1 MGKGELTSGV
11 FLINISLM
19 KKVRDFYN
27 VYKKNCYLAAGL
39 LLSCLFMVPFLLL
52 GTGSIVTYH
61 DQLDGELFSYLLT
74 AKYLF
79 TDIRVY
85 PEIMN
90 GLPAAGAVPPAPLFV
105 LLYVFFEPFTALMLS
120 QWIICIVGFCGMYF
134 LLLKLTKQEFISFSV
149 AVIFMLLPF
158 YPVYGL
164 CIPGQPM
171 LLFSVLS
178 LLEEERRFAMLPFLA
193 GKHRSAVFPLPDQ
206 KYRSADSSAHAQE
219 IPRKRRLSG
228 YTVLYSM
235 LILFYGAASSPVL
248 VGFACLLFLGSFA
261 LYETVTALRK
271 KNRIPLSPWFSLGL
285 LLITYIVTNL
295 GLIRQV
301 LFPESTYI
309 SHKTEMVLS
318 AQNFT
323 DYFKEAFTTGISY
336 AQSYHI
342 VLFLLILLCIVLFFL
357 PFNKNRISRIHPSS
371 SADSI
376 SADDLPQSAVRSGK
390 NSPFSPEHSGLLAKS
405 LGILAFI
412 LVVCLFYAFYH
423 GSFITGIRNA
433 STGILK
439 TFNLDRVCWL
449 LPTAWCI
456 LAGYLLCFIERS
468 WEHSS
473 PGSPRIRDIF
483 IKYGIICIFLGI
495 WSLTVLLRSSL
506 RPNLS
511 KLLKGGNYYAL
522 DWNNFFAKDI
532 FSQIDAA
539 IGKPQDSYH
548 VVSVGIYPAAAAY
561 NGFYC
566 LDGYSNNYPLE
577 YKHTFRR
584 IMEGELNKSDYVRD
598 FFDNWGNRCYI
609 TTAEQ
614 ANYYTF
620 EKKWNSV
627 IYDLDLN
634 IDQLKDMDCKYIFS
648 AAYLMNAE
656 EKGLSL
662 LQEAPFE
669 TENSWYHIYVYAVN

>member
-1 MGKGELTSGV
+1 MWLTSSD
-11 FLINISLM
+11 FLIKIFLM
-19 KKVRDFYN
+19 KKILYFYSTH
-27 VYKKNCYLAAGL
+27 KKNCYLAAGL
-39 LLSCLFMVPFLLL
+39 VLSCLFMIPYFLL
-52 GTGSIVTYH
+52 GGGSIVTYH

-105 LLYVFFEPFTALMLS
+105 LLYAAFKPFTAFMIS
-120 QWIICIVGFCGMYF
+120 QWIIYLTAFLGMY
-134 LLLKLTKQEFISFSV
+134 LLLMRLTGREFISFSI
-149 AVIFMLLPF
+149 AVIFMLMPF

-164 CIPGQPM
+164 CIPGQP
-171 LLFSVLS
+171 LLFFAVLA
-178 LLEEERRFAMLPFLA
+178 LFDKER
-193 GKHRSAVFPLPDQ
+193 RSAVSSSFPR
-206 KYRSADSSAHAQE
+206 KAGYYFSADS
-219 IPRKRRLSG
+219 IF
-228 YTVLYSM
+228 YY
-235 LILFYGAASSPVL
+235 LIIFFYGISSSLVL
-248 VGFACLLFLGSFA
+248 AGFACLLLLGGSA
-261 LYETVTALRK
+261 LIHTITALRQK
-271 KNRIPLSPWFSLGL
+271 KRGL
-285 LLITYIVTNL
+285 LSLWLSLIVLLASYISVNS

-301 LFPESTYI
+301 LFPGNTYI

-318 AQNFT
+318 PQNFS

-336 AQSYHI
+336 AQSFHL
-342 VLFLLILLCIVLFFL
+342 VLFILMFFCLLLFFMNAVVKKESLFSGSDKL
-357 PFNKNRISRIHPSS
+357 P
-371 SADSI
+371 
-376 SADDLPQSAVRSGK
+376 
-390 NSPFSPEHSGLLAKS
+390 LLKA
-405 LGILAFI
+405 LRVLLFI
-412 LVVCLFYAFYH
+412 FLTCLFYAFYH
-423 GSFITGIRNA
+423 GHFITEIRNI
-433 STGILK
+433 SGGILK

-456 LAGYLLCFIERS
+456 LAGYLLSFIAGLREHKTAARS
-468 WEHSS
+468 CSLCL
-473 PGSPRIRDIF
+473 
-483 IKYGIICIFLGI
+483 KYGIISATLGI
-495 WSLTVLLRSSL
+495 WGITVLLHSPL

-511 KLLKGGNYYAL
+511 KLLKGEDYYAL
-522 DWNNFFAKDI
+522 DWDRFFAEDI
-532 FSQIDAA
+532 FSQIDSA
-539 IGKPQDSYH
+539 IGKPKDSYH
-548 VVSVGIYPAAAAY
+548 VISVGIYPAAAAY

-584 IMEGELNKSDYVRD
+584 IMEGELEKSDYIRD

-634 IDQLKDMDCKYIFS
+634 TDVLKELDCRYVFS

-656 EKGLSL
+656 EKGLTL
-662 LQEAPFE
+662 LREAPFE
-669 TENSWYHIYVYAVN
+669 TEGSWYHIYVYAVD

>member
-1 MGKGELTSGV
+1 MWLTSSD
-11 FLINISLM
+11 FLIKIFLM
-19 KKVRDFYN
+19 KKILYFYSTR
-27 VYKKNCYLAAGL
+27 KKNCYLAAGL
-39 LLSCLFMVPFLLL
+39 VLSCLFMIPYFLL
-52 GTGSIVTYH
+52 GGGSIVTYH

-105 LLYVFFEPFTALMLS
+105 LLYAAFKPFTAFMIS
-120 QWIICIVGFCGMYF
+120 QWIIYLTAFLGMY
-134 LLLKLTKQEFISFSV
+134 LLLMRLTGREFISFSI
-149 AVIFMLLPF
+149 AVIFMLMPF

-164 CIPGQPM
+164 CIPGQP
-171 LLFSVLS
+171 LLFFAVLA
-178 LLEEERRFAMLPFLA
+178 LFDKER
-193 GKHRSAVFPLPDQ
+193 RSAVSSSFPR
-206 KYRSADSSAHAQE
+206 KAGYYFSADS
-219 IPRKRRLSG
+219 IF
-228 YTVLYSM
+228 YY
-235 LILFYGAASSPVL
+235 LIIFFYGISSSLVL
-248 VGFACLLFLGSFA
+248 AGFACLLLLGGSA
-261 LYETVTALRK
+261 LIHTITALLLK
-271 KNRIPLSPWFSLGL
+271 KRGSLSLWFSLIVL
-285 LLITYIVTNL
+285 LASYISVNS

-301 LFPESTYI
+301 LFPGNTYI

-318 AQNFT
+318 PQNFS

-336 AQSYHI
+336 AQSFHL
-342 VLFLLILLCIVLFFL
+342 VLFILMLFCLLLFFMNAVVKKESLFSGSDKL
-357 PFNKNRISRIHPSS
+357 P
-371 SADSI
+371 
-376 SADDLPQSAVRSGK
+376 
-390 NSPFSPEHSGLLAKS
+390 LLKA
-405 LGILAFI
+405 LRVLLFI
-412 LVVCLFYAFYH
+412 FLTCLFYAFYH
-423 GSFITGIRNA
+423 GHFITEIRNI
-433 STGILK
+433 SGGILK

-456 LAGYLLCFIERS
+456 LAGYLLSFIAGLREHKTAARS
-468 WEHSS
+468 CSLCL
-473 PGSPRIRDIF
+473 
-483 IKYGIICIFLGI
+483 KYGIISATLGI
-495 WSLTVLLRSSL
+495 WGITVLLHSPL

-511 KLLKGGNYYAL
+511 KLLKGGDYYAL
-522 DWNNFFAKDI
+522 DWDRFFAEDI
-532 FSQIDAA
+532 FSQIDSA
-539 IGKPQDSYH
+539 IGKPKDSYH
-548 VVSVGIYPAAAAY
+548 VISIGIYPAAAAY

-584 IMEGELNKSDYVRD
+584 IMEDELEKSDYIRD

-634 IDQLKDMDCKYIFS
+634 TDVLKELDCRYVFS

-656 EKGLSL
+656 EKGLTL
-662 LQEAPFE
+662 LREAPFE
-669 TENSWYHIYVYAVN
+669 TEGSWYHIYVYAVD

>member
-1 MGKGELTSGV
+1 
-11 FLINISLM
+11 M
-19 KKVRDFYN
+19 KKILYFYSTQ
-27 VYKKNCYLAAGL
+27 KKNCYLAAGL
-39 LLSCLFMVPFLLL
+39 VLSCLFMIPYFLL
-52 GTGSIVTYH
+52 GGGSIVTYH

-105 LLYVFFEPFTALMLS
+105 LLYAAFKPFTAFMIS
-120 QWIICIVGFCGMYF
+120 QWIIYLTAFLGMY
-134 LLLKLTKQEFISFSV
+134 LLLMRLTGREFISFSI
-149 AVIFMLLPF
+149 AVIFMLMPF

-164 CIPGQPM
+164 CIPGQP
-171 LLFSVLS
+171 LLFFAVLA
-178 LLEEERRFAMLPFLA
+178 LFDKER
-193 GKHRSAVFPLPDQ
+193 RSAV
-206 KYRSADSSAHAQE
+206 SSSF
-219 IPRKRRLSG
+219 PRKAG
-228 YTVLYSM
+228 YYFSTDSIFYY
-235 LILFYGAASSPVL
+235 LIIFFYGISSSLVL
-248 VGFACLLFLGSFA
+248 AGFACLLLLGGSA
-261 LYETVTALRK
+261 LIHTITALRLK
-271 KNRIPLSPWFSLGL
+271 KRGSLSLWFSLIVL
-285 LLITYIVTNL
+285 LASYISVNS

-301 LFPESTYI
+301 LFPGNTYI

-318 AQNFT
+318 PQNFS

-336 AQSYHI
+336 AQSFHL
-342 VLFLLILLCIVLFFL
+342 VLFILMLFCLLLFFMNAVVKKESLFSGSDKL
-357 PFNKNRISRIHPSS
+357 P
-371 SADSI
+371 
-376 SADDLPQSAVRSGK
+376 
-390 NSPFSPEHSGLLAKS
+390 LLKA
-405 LGILAFI
+405 LRVLLFI
-412 LVVCLFYAFYH
+412 FLICLFYAFYH
-423 GSFITGIRNA
+423 GHFITEIRNI
-433 STGILK
+433 SGGILK

-456 LAGYLLCFIERS
+456 LAGYLLSFIAGLREHKTAARS
-468 WEHSS
+468 CSLCL
-473 PGSPRIRDIF
+473 
-483 IKYGIICIFLGI
+483 KYGIISATLGI
-495 WSLTVLLRSSL
+495 WGITVLLHSPL

-511 KLLKGGNYYAL
+511 KLLKGGDYYAL
-522 DWNNFFAKDI
+522 DWDRFFAEDI
-532 FSQIDAA
+532 FSQIDSA
-539 IGKPQDSYH
+539 IGKPKDSYH
-548 VVSVGIYPAAAAY
+548 VISIGIYPAAAAY

-584 IMEGELNKSDYVRD
+584 IMEDELEKSDYIRD

-634 IDQLKDMDCKYIFS
+634 TDVLKELDCRYVFS

-656 EKGLSL
+656 EKGLTL
-662 LQEAPFE
+662 LREAPFE
-669 TENSWYHIYVYAVN
+669 TEGSWYHIYVYVVD

>member
-1 MGKGELTSGV
+1 MGKGELTSGA
-11 FLINISLM
+11 FLINIILM
-19 KKVRDFYN
+19 KKVRNFYN
-27 VYKKNCYLAAGL
+27 TYKKSCYLAAGL
-39 LLSCLFMVPFLLL
+39 FLSCLFMIPFLLL

-79 TDIRVY
+79 TDIRIY

-105 LLYVFFEPFTALMLS
+105 LLYVFFKPFTAFMLS
-120 QWIICIVGFCGMYF
+120 QWIIYIVGFCGMYF
-134 LLLKLTKQEFISFSV
+134 LLLKLTKQEFISFSI

-171 LLFSVLS
+171 LLFAVLS
-178 LLEEERRFAMLPFLA
+178 LLDRERCFTMFPFI
-193 GKHRSAVFPLPDQ
+193 GGEHHSGNCN
-206 KYRSADSSAHAQE
+206 AHAPG
-219 IPRKRRLSG
+219 IPRKRCLSG
-228 YTVLYSM
+228 YTILYSVM
-235 LILFYGAASSPVL
+235 ILFYGAASSLVL
-248 VGFACLLFLGSFA
+248 VGFACLLFLGVLA
-261 LYETVTALRK
+261 LYETVSALRG
-271 KNRIPLSPWFSLGL
+271 KNKIPLSPWFSLGL
-285 LLITYIVTNL
+285 LLLTYIFTNL

-301 LFPESTYI
+301 LFPEATYI

-318 AQNFT
+318 AQNFS

-336 AQSYHI
+336 AQSYHA
-342 VLFLLILLCIVLFFL
+342 VLFLLILLCFILFLLQFI
-357 PFNKNRISRIHPSS
+357 KDRSKRIPLAGSTSGS
-371 SADSI
+371 GALQNTI
-376 SADDLPQSAVRSGK
+376 SADKDSLYFR
-390 NSPFSPEHSGLLAKS
+390 NHRCLFSKP
-405 LGILAFI
+405 LGILIFI
-412 LVVCLFYAFYH
+412 IVICLFYAFYH

-433 STGILK
+433 SDGILK

-456 LAGYLLCFIERS
+456 LAGYLLCFIAGSRDMRHDTEPS
-468 WEHSS
+468 VSGSS
-473 PGSPRIRDIF
+473 RIRGICAR
-483 IKYGIICIFLGI
+483 YGIIWAVLGV
-495 WSLTVLLRSSL
+495 WGLTVLLHCPL

-511 KLLKGGNYYAL
+511 KLLKGDTYYAL
-522 DWNNFFAKDI
+522 DWNNFFAEDI
-532 FSQIDAA
+532 FSQINAA

-584 IMEGELNKSDYVRD
+584 IMEGELDKSDYVRD

-634 IDQLKDMDCKYIFS
+634 TDQLREMDCKYIFS

-669 TENSWYHIYVYAVN
+669 TENSWYHIYVYVVD

>member
-11 FLINISLM
+11 FLINIILM

-27 VYKKNCYLAAGL
+27 ANKKNCYLAAGL

-52 GTGSIVTYH
+52 GTGSVVTYH

-105 LLYVFFEPFTALMLS
+105 LLYVFFEPFTAFMLS

-134 LLLKLTKQEFISFSV
+134 LLLKLTKQEFISFSI

-171 LLFSVLS
+171 LLFAVLS
-178 LLEEERRFAMLPFLA
+178 LLDRE
-193 GKHRSAVFPLPDQ
+193 
-206 KYRSADSSAHAQE
+206 
-219 IPRKRRLSG
+219 RLSG
-228 YTVLYSM
+228 HTILYSV
-235 LILFYGAASSPVL
+235 LILFYGAASSLVL
-248 VGFACLLFLGSFA
+248 VGFSCLLFLGVFA
-261 LYETVTALRK
+261 LYKTMSALRK
-271 KNRIPLSPWFSLGL
+271 KNKLPLSPWFSLGL
-285 LLITYIVTNL
+285 LLLTYIVTNA

-301 LFPESTYI
+301 LFPEATYI

-323 DYFKEAFTTGISY
+323 DYFKEAFITGISY
-336 AQSYHI
+336 AQSYHT
-342 VLFLLILLCIVLFFL
+342 VLFLLILLCIVLFSLQFI
-357 PFNKNRISRIHPSS
+357 KKRISRNHPTS

-376 SADDLPQSAVRSGK
+376 STDDLPQSTVRSGK
-390 NSPFSPEHSGLLAKS
+390 NYTFSPEYYGLLAKS

-412 LVVCLFYAFYH
+412 LAVCLFYAFYH

-433 STGILK
+433 SSGILK

-468 WEHSS
+468 WGHSS
-473 PGSPRIRDIF
+473 PGSLRIRGIF

-495 WSLTVLLRSSL
+495 WGLTVLLHCPL

-522 DWNNFFAKDI
+522 DWNNFFAEDI

-584 IMEGELNKSDYVRD
+584 IMEGELAKSGYVRD

-634 IDQLKDMDCKYIFS
+634 INQLKEMDCKYIFS

-669 TENSWYHIYVYAVN
+669 TENSWYHIYVYAVD

>member
-1 MGKGELTSGV
+1 
-11 FLINISLM
+11 M
-19 KKVRDFYN
+19 KKILYFYSTH
-27 VYKKNCYLAAGL
+27 KKNCYLAAGL
-39 LLSCLFMVPFLLL
+39 VLSCLFMILYFLL
-52 GTGSIVTYH
+52 GGGSIVTYH

-105 LLYVFFEPFTALMLS
+105 LLYAAFKPFTAFMIS
-120 QWIICIVGFCGMYF
+120 QWIIYLTAFLGMY
-134 LLLKLTKQEFISFSV
+134 LLLTRLTGREFISFSI
-149 AVIFMLLPF
+149 AVIFMLMPF

-164 CIPGQPM
+164 CIPGQP
-171 LLFSVLS
+171 LLFFAVLA
-178 LLEEERRFAMLPFLA
+178 LFDKER
-193 GKHRSAVFPLPDQ
+193 RSAVSSSFPR
-206 KYRSADSSAHAQE
+206 KAGYYFSADS
-219 IPRKRRLSG
+219 IF
-228 YTVLYSM
+228 YY
-235 LILFYGAASSPVL
+235 LIIFFYGISSSLVL
-248 VGFACLLFLGSFA
+248 AGFACLLLLGGSA
-261 LYETVTALRK
+261 LIHTITALRLK
-271 KNRIPLSPWFSLGL
+271 KRGSLSLWFSLIVL
-285 LLITYIVTNL
+285 LASYISVNS

-301 LFPESTYI
+301 LFPGNTYI

-318 AQNFT
+318 PQNFS

-336 AQSYHI
+336 AQSFHL
-342 VLFLLILLCIVLFFL
+342 VLFILMFFCLLLFFMNAVVKKESLFSGSDKL
-357 PFNKNRISRIHPSS
+357 P
-371 SADSI
+371 
-376 SADDLPQSAVRSGK
+376 
-390 NSPFSPEHSGLLAKS
+390 LLKA
-405 LGILAFI
+405 LRVLLFI
-412 LVVCLFYAFYH
+412 FLICLFYAFYH
-423 GSFITGIRNA
+423 GHFITEIRNI
-433 STGILK
+433 SGGILK

-456 LAGYLLCFIERS
+456 LAGYLLSFIAGLREHKTAARS
-468 WEHSS
+468 CSLCL
-473 PGSPRIRDIF
+473 
-483 IKYGIICIFLGI
+483 KYGIISATLGI
-495 WSLTVLLRSSL
+495 WGITVLLHSPL

-511 KLLKGGNYYAL
+511 KLLKGEDYYAL
-522 DWNNFFAKDI
+522 DWDRFFAEDI
-532 FSQIDAA
+532 FSQIDSA
-539 IGKPQDSYH
+539 IGKPKDSYH
-548 VVSVGIYPAAAAY
+548 VISVGIYPAAAAY

-584 IMEGELNKSDYVRD
+584 IMEDELEKSDYIRD

-634 IDQLKDMDCKYIFS
+634 TDVLKELDCRYVFS

-656 EKGLSL
+656 EKGLTL
-662 LQEAPFE
+662 LREAPFE
-669 TENSWYHIYVYAVN
+669 AEGSWYHIYVYAVD

>member
-1 MGKGELTSGV
+1 MTSSD
-11 FLINISLM
+11 FLIKIFLM
-19 KKVRDFYN
+19 KKILYFYSTH
-27 VYKKNCYLAAGL
+27 KKNCYLAAGL
-39 LLSCLFMVPFLLL
+39 VLSCLFMIPYFLL
-52 GTGSIVTYH
+52 GGGSIVTYH

-105 LLYVFFEPFTALMLS
+105 LLYAAFKPFTAFMIS
-120 QWIICIVGFCGMYF
+120 QWIIYLTAFLGMY
-134 LLLKLTKQEFISFSV
+134 LLLMRLTGREFISFSI
-149 AVIFMLLPF
+149 AVIFMLMPF

-164 CIPGQPM
+164 CIPGQP
-171 LLFSVLS
+171 LLFFAVLA
-178 LLEEERRFAMLPFLA
+178 LFDKER
-193 GKHRSAVFPLPDQ
+193 RSAVSSSFPR
-206 KYRSADSSAHAQE
+206 KAGYYFSADS
-219 IPRKRRLSG
+219 IF
-228 YTVLYSM
+228 YY
-235 LILFYGAASSPVL
+235 LIIFFYGISSSLVL
-248 VGFACLLFLGSFA
+248 AGFACLLLLGGSA
-261 LYETVTALRK
+261 LIHTITALRLK
-271 KNRIPLSPWFSLGL
+271 KRGSLSLWFSLIVL
-285 LLITYIVTNL
+285 LASYISVNS

-301 LFPESTYI
+301 LFPGNTYI

-318 AQNFT
+318 PQNFS

-336 AQSYHI
+336 AQSFHL
-342 VLFLLILLCIVLFFL
+342 VLFILMFFCLLLFFMNAVVKKESLFSGSDKL
-357 PFNKNRISRIHPSS
+357 P
-371 SADSI
+371 
-376 SADDLPQSAVRSGK
+376 
-390 NSPFSPEHSGLLAKS
+390 LLKA
-405 LGILAFI
+405 LRVLLFI
-412 LVVCLFYAFYH
+412 FLICLFYAFYH
-423 GSFITGIRNA
+423 GHFITEIRNI
-433 STGILK
+433 SGGILK

-456 LAGYLLCFIERS
+456 LAGYLLSFIAGLREHKTAARS
-468 WEHSS
+468 CSLCL
-473 PGSPRIRDIF
+473 
-483 IKYGIICIFLGI
+483 KYGIISATLGI
-495 WSLTVLLRSSL
+495 WGITVLLHSPL

-511 KLLKGGNYYAL
+511 KLLKGEDYYAL
-522 DWNNFFAKDI
+522 DWDRFFAEDI
-532 FSQIDAA
+532 FSQIDSA
-539 IGKPQDSYH
+539 IGKPKDSYH
-548 VVSVGIYPAAAAY
+548 VISVGIYPAAAAY

-584 IMEGELNKSDYVRD
+584 IMEGELEKSDYIRD

-634 IDQLKDMDCKYIFS
+634 TDVLKGLDCRYVFS

-656 EKGLSL
+656 EKGLTL
-662 LQEAPFE
+662 LREAPFE
-669 TENSWYHIYVYAVN
+669 AEGSWYHIYVYAVD

>member
-1 MGKGELTSGV
+1 
-11 FLINISLM
+11 M
-19 KKVRDFYN
+19 KKILYFYSTR
-27 VYKKNCYLAAGL
+27 KKNCYLAAGL
-39 LLSCLFMVPFLLL
+39 VLSCLFMIPYFLL
-52 GTGSIVTYH
+52 GGGSIVTYH

-105 LLYVFFEPFTALMLS
+105 LLYAAFKPFTAFMIS
-120 QWIICIVGFCGMYF
+120 QWIIYLTAFLGMY
-134 LLLKLTKQEFISFSV
+134 LLLMRLTGREFISFSI
-149 AVIFMLLPF
+149 AVIFMLMPF

-164 CIPGQPM
+164 CIPGQP
-171 LLFSVLS
+171 LLFFAVLA
-178 LLEEERRFAMLPFLA
+178 LFDKER
-193 GKHRSAVFPLPDQ
+193 RSAVSSSFPR
-206 KYRSADSSAHAQE
+206 KAGYYFSADS
-219 IPRKRRLSG
+219 IF
-228 YTVLYSM
+228 YY
-235 LILFYGAASSPVL
+235 LIIFFYGISSSLVL
-248 VGFACLLFLGSFA
+248 AGFACLLLLGGSA
-261 LYETVTALRK
+261 LIHTITALRLK
-271 KNRIPLSPWFSLGL
+271 KRGSLSLWFSLIVL
-285 LLITYIVTNL
+285 LASYISVNS

-301 LFPESTYI
+301 LFPGNTYI

-318 AQNFT
+318 PQNFS

-336 AQSYHI
+336 AQSFHL
-342 VLFLLILLCIVLFFL
+342 VLFILMLFCLLLFFMNAVVKKESLFSGSDKL
-357 PFNKNRISRIHPSS
+357 P
-371 SADSI
+371 
-376 SADDLPQSAVRSGK
+376 
-390 NSPFSPEHSGLLAKS
+390 LLKA
-405 LGILAFI
+405 LRVLLFI
-412 LVVCLFYAFYH
+412 FLTCLFYAFYH
-423 GSFITGIRNA
+423 GHFITEIRNI
-433 STGILK
+433 SGGILK

-456 LAGYLLCFIERS
+456 LAGYLLSFIAGLREHKTAARS
-468 WEHSS
+468 CSLCL
-473 PGSPRIRDIF
+473 
-483 IKYGIICIFLGI
+483 KYGIISATLGI
-495 WSLTVLLRSSL
+495 WGITVLLHSPL

-511 KLLKGGNYYAL
+511 KLLKGGDYYAL
-522 DWNNFFAKDI
+522 DWDRFFAEDI
-532 FSQIDAA
+532 FSQIDSA
-539 IGKPQDSYH
+539 IGKPKDSYH
-548 VVSVGIYPAAAAY
+548 VISIGIYPAAAAY

-584 IMEGELNKSDYVRD
+584 IMEDELEKSDYIRD

-634 IDQLKDMDCKYIFS
+634 TDVLKELDCRYVFS

-656 EKGLSL
+656 EKGLTL
-662 LQEAPFE
+662 LREAPFE
-669 TENSWYHIYVYAVN
+669 TEGSWYHIYVYAVD

>member
-1 MGKGELTSGV
+1 
-11 FLINISLM
+11 M
-19 KKVRDFYN
+19 KKILYFYSTH
-27 VYKKNCYLAAGL
+27 KKNCYLAAGL
-39 LLSCLFMVPFLLL
+39 VLSCLFMIPYFLL
-52 GTGSIVTYH
+52 GGGSIVTYH

-105 LLYVFFEPFTALMLS
+105 LLYAAFKPFTAFMIS
-120 QWIICIVGFCGMYF
+120 QWIIYLTAFLGMY
-134 LLLKLTKQEFISFSV
+134 LLLMRLTGREFISFSI
-149 AVIFMLLPF
+149 AVIFMLMPF

-164 CIPGQPM
+164 CIPGQP
-171 LLFSVLS
+171 LLFFAVLA
-178 LLEEERRFAMLPFLA
+178 LFDKER
-193 GKHRSAVFPLPDQ
+193 RSAVSSSFPR
-206 KYRSADSSAHAQE
+206 KAGYYFSADS
-219 IPRKRRLSG
+219 IF
-228 YTVLYSM
+228 YY
-235 LILFYGAASSPVL
+235 LIIFFYGISSSLVL
-248 VGFACLLFLGSFA
+248 AGFACLLLLGGSA
-261 LYETVTALRK
+261 LIHTITALLLK
-271 KNRIPLSPWFSLGL
+271 KRGSLSLWFSLIVL
-285 LLITYIVTNL
+285 LASYISVNS

-301 LFPESTYI
+301 LFPGNTYI

-318 AQNFT
+318 PQNFS

-336 AQSYHI
+336 AQSFHL
-342 VLFLLILLCIVLFFL
+342 VLFILMLFCLLLFFMNAVVKKESLFSGSDKL
-357 PFNKNRISRIHPSS
+357 P
-371 SADSI
+371 
-376 SADDLPQSAVRSGK
+376 
-390 NSPFSPEHSGLLAKS
+390 LLKA
-405 LGILAFI
+405 LRVLLFI
-412 LVVCLFYAFYH
+412 FLTCLFYAFYH
-423 GSFITGIRNA
+423 GHFITEIRNI
-433 STGILK
+433 SGGILK

-456 LAGYLLCFIERS
+456 LAGYLLSFIAGLREHKTAARS
-468 WEHSS
+468 CSLCL
-473 PGSPRIRDIF
+473 
-483 IKYGIICIFLGI
+483 KYGIISATLGI
-495 WSLTVLLRSSL
+495 WGITVLLHSPL

-511 KLLKGGNYYAL
+511 KLLKGGDYYAL
-522 DWNNFFAKDI
+522 DWDRFFAEDI
-532 FSQIDAA
+532 FSQIDSA
-539 IGKPQDSYH
+539 IGKPKDSYH
-548 VVSVGIYPAAAAY
+548 VISIGIYPAAAAY

-584 IMEGELNKSDYVRD
+584 IMEDELEKSDYIRD

-634 IDQLKDMDCKYIFS
+634 TDVLKELDCRYVFS

-656 EKGLSL
+656 EKGLTL
-662 LQEAPFE
+662 LREAPFE
-669 TENSWYHIYVYAVN
+669 TEGSWYHIYVYAVD

>member
-1 MGKGELTSGV
+1 MWLTSSD
-11 FLINISLM
+11 FLIKIFLM
-19 KKVRDFYN
+19 KKILYFYSTH
-27 VYKKNCYLAAGL
+27 KKNCYLAAGL
-39 LLSCLFMVPFLLL
+39 VLSCLFMIPYFLL
-52 GTGSIVTYH
+52 GGGSIVTYH

-105 LLYVFFEPFTALMLS
+105 LLYAAFKPFTAFMIS
-120 QWIICIVGFCGMYF
+120 QWIIYLTAFLGMY
-134 LLLKLTKQEFISFSV
+134 LLLMRLTGREFISFSI
-149 AVIFMLLPF
+149 AVIFMLMPF

-164 CIPGQPM
+164 CIPGQP
-171 LLFSVLS
+171 LLFFAVLA
-178 LLEEERRFAMLPFLA
+178 LFDKER
-193 GKHRSAVFPLPDQ
+193 RSAVSSSFPR
-206 KYRSADSSAHAQE
+206 KAGYYFSADS
-219 IPRKRRLSG
+219 IF
-228 YTVLYSM
+228 YY
-235 LILFYGAASSPVL
+235 LIIFFYGISSSLVL
-248 VGFACLLFLGSFA
+248 AGFACLLLLGGSA
-261 LYETVTALRK
+261 LIHTITALLLK
-271 KNRIPLSPWFSLGL
+271 KRGSLSLWFSLIVL
-285 LLITYIVTNL
+285 LASYISVNS

-301 LFPESTYI
+301 LFPGNTYI

-318 AQNFT
+318 PQNFS

-336 AQSYHI
+336 AQSFHL
-342 VLFLLILLCIVLFFL
+342 VLFILMLFCLLLFFMNAVVKKESLFSGSDKL
-357 PFNKNRISRIHPSS
+357 P
-371 SADSI
+371 
-376 SADDLPQSAVRSGK
+376 
-390 NSPFSPEHSGLLAKS
+390 LLKA
-405 LGILAFI
+405 LRVLLFI
-412 LVVCLFYAFYH
+412 FLTCLFYAFYH
-423 GSFITGIRNA
+423 GHFITEIRNI
-433 STGILK
+433 SGGILK

-456 LAGYLLCFIERS
+456 LAGYLLSFIAGLREHKTAARS
-468 WEHSS
+468 CSLCL
-473 PGSPRIRDIF
+473 
-483 IKYGIICIFLGI
+483 KYGIISATLGI
-495 WSLTVLLRSSL
+495 WGITVLLHSPL

-511 KLLKGGNYYAL
+511 KLLKGGDYYAL
-522 DWNNFFAKDI
+522 DWDRFFAEDI
-532 FSQIDAA
+532 FSQIDSA
-539 IGKPQDSYH
+539 IGKPKDSYH
-548 VVSVGIYPAAAAY
+548 VISIGIYPAAAAY

-584 IMEGELNKSDYVRD
+584 IMEDELEKSDYIRD

-634 IDQLKDMDCKYIFS
+634 TDVLKELDCRYVFS

-656 EKGLSL
+656 EKGLTL
-662 LQEAPFE
+662 LREAPFE
-669 TENSWYHIYVYAVN
+669 TEGSWYHIYVYAVD

>member
-1 MGKGELTSGV
+1 
-11 FLINISLM
+11 M
-19 KKVRDFYN
+19 KKILYFYSTH
-27 VYKKNCYLAAGL
+27 KKNCYLAAGL
-39 LLSCLFMVPFLLL
+39 VLSCLFMIPYFLL
-52 GTGSIVTYH
+52 GGGSIVTYH

-105 LLYVFFEPFTALMLS
+105 LLYAAFKPFTAFMIS
-120 QWIICIVGFCGMYF
+120 QWIIYLTAFLGMY
-134 LLLKLTKQEFISFSV
+134 LLLMRLTGREFISFSI
-149 AVIFMLLPF
+149 AVIFMLMPF

-164 CIPGQPM
+164 CIPGQP
-171 LLFSVLS
+171 LLFFAVLA
-178 LLEEERRFAMLPFLA
+178 LFDKER
-193 GKHRSAVFPLPDQ
+193 RSAVSSSFPR
-206 KYRSADSSAHAQE
+206 KAGYYFSADS
-219 IPRKRRLSG
+219 IF
-228 YTVLYSM
+228 YY
-235 LILFYGAASSPVL
+235 LIIFFYGISSSLVL
-248 VGFACLLFLGSFA
+248 AGFACLLLLGGSA
-261 LYETVTALRK
+261 LIHTITALRLK
-271 KNRIPLSPWFSLGL
+271 KRGSLSLWFSLIVL
-285 LLITYIVTNL
+285 LASYISVNS

-301 LFPESTYI
+301 LFPGNTYI

-318 AQNFT
+318 PQNFS

-336 AQSYHI
+336 AQSFHL
-342 VLFLLILLCIVLFFL
+342 VLFILMLFCLLLFFMNAVVKKESLFSGSDKL
-357 PFNKNRISRIHPSS
+357 P
-371 SADSI
+371 
-376 SADDLPQSAVRSGK
+376 
-390 NSPFSPEHSGLLAKS
+390 LLKA
-405 LGILAFI
+405 LRVLLFI
-412 LVVCLFYAFYH
+412 FLTCLFYAFYH
-423 GSFITGIRNA
+423 GHFITEIRNI
-433 STGILK
+433 SGGILK

-456 LAGYLLCFIERS
+456 LAGYLLSFIAGLREHKTAARS
-468 WEHSS
+468 CSLCL
-473 PGSPRIRDIF
+473 
-483 IKYGIICIFLGI
+483 KYGIISATLGI
-495 WSLTVLLRSSL
+495 WGITVLLHSPL

-511 KLLKGGNYYAL
+511 KLLKGGDYYAL
-522 DWNNFFAKDI
+522 DWDRFFAEDI
-532 FSQIDAA
+532 FSQIDSA
-539 IGKPQDSYH
+539 IGKPKDSYH
-548 VVSVGIYPAAAAY
+548 VISIGIYPAAAAY

-584 IMEGELNKSDYVRD
+584 IMEDELEKSDYIRD

-634 IDQLKDMDCKYIFS
+634 TDVLKELDCRYVFS

-656 EKGLSL
+656 EKGLTL
-662 LQEAPFE
+662 LREAPFE
-669 TENSWYHIYVYAVN
+669 TEGSWYHIYVYAVD

>member
-1 MGKGELTSGV
+1 MWLTSSD
-11 FLINISLM
+11 FLIKIFLM
-19 KKVRDFYN
+19 KKILYFYSTQ
-27 VYKKNCYLAAGL
+27 KKNCYLAAGL
-39 LLSCLFMVPFLLL
+39 VLSCLFMIPYFLL
-52 GTGSIVTYH
+52 GGGSIVTYH

-105 LLYVFFEPFTALMLS
+105 LLYAAFKPFTAFMIS
-120 QWIICIVGFCGMYF
+120 QWIIYLTAFLGMY
-134 LLLKLTKQEFISFSV
+134 LLLMRLTGREFISFSI
-149 AVIFMLLPF
+149 AVIFMLMPF

-164 CIPGQPM
+164 CIPGQP
-171 LLFSVLS
+171 LLFFAVLA
-178 LLEEERRFAMLPFLA
+178 LFDKER
-193 GKHRSAVFPLPDQ
+193 RSAVSSSFPR
-206 KYRSADSSAHAQE
+206 KAGYYFSADSIFYYLIIFLYGISSS
-219 IPRKRRLSG
+219 L
-228 YTVLYSM
+228 VL
-235 LILFYGAASSPVL
+235 A
-248 VGFACLLFLGSFA
+248 GFACLLLLGGSA
-261 LYETVTALRK
+261 LIHTITALRLK
-271 KNRIPLSPWFSLGL
+271 KRGSLSLWFSLIVL
-285 LLITYIVTNL
+285 LASYISVNS

-301 LFPESTYI
+301 LFPGNTYI

-318 AQNFT
+318 PQNFS

-336 AQSYHI
+336 AQSFHR
-342 VLFLLILLCIVLFFL
+342 VLFILMLFCLLLFFINAVVKKESLFSGSDKL
-357 PFNKNRISRIHPSS
+357 P
-371 SADSI
+371 
-376 SADDLPQSAVRSGK
+376 
-390 NSPFSPEHSGLLAKS
+390 LLKA
-405 LGILAFI
+405 LRVLLFI
-412 LVVCLFYAFYH
+412 FLTCLFYAFYH
-423 GSFITGIRNA
+423 GHFITEIRNI
-433 STGILK
+433 SGGILK

-456 LAGYLLCFIERS
+456 LAGYLLSFIAGLREHKTAARS
-468 WEHSS
+468 CSLCL
-473 PGSPRIRDIF
+473 
-483 IKYGIICIFLGI
+483 KYGIISATLGI
-495 WSLTVLLRSSL
+495 WGITVLLHSPL

-511 KLLKGGNYYAL
+511 KLLKGGDYYAL
-522 DWNNFFAKDI
+522 DWDRFFAEDI
-532 FSQIDAA
+532 FSQIDSA
-539 IGKPQDSYH
+539 IGKPKDSYH
-548 VVSVGIYPAAAAY
+548 VISVGIYPAAAAY

-584 IMEGELNKSDYVRD
+584 IMEDELEKSDYIRD

-634 IDQLKDMDCKYIFS
+634 TDVLKELDCRYVFS

-656 EKGLSL
+656 EKGLTL
-662 LQEAPFE
+662 LREAPFE
-669 TENSWYHIYVYAVN
+669 TEGSWYHIYVYAVD

>member
-1 MGKGELTSGV
+1 
-11 FLINISLM
+11 M
-19 KKVRDFYN
+19 KKILYFYSTR
-27 VYKKNCYLAAGL
+27 KKNCYLAAGL
-39 LLSCLFMVPFLLL
+39 VLSCLFMIPYFLL
-52 GTGSIVTYH
+52 GGGSIVTYH

-105 LLYVFFEPFTALMLS
+105 LLYAAFKPFTAFMIS
-120 QWIICIVGFCGMYF
+120 QWIIYLTAFLGMY
-134 LLLKLTKQEFISFSV
+134 LLLMRLTGREFISFSI
-149 AVIFMLLPF
+149 AVIFMLMPF

-164 CIPGQPM
+164 CIPGQP
-171 LLFSVLS
+171 LLFFAVLA
-178 LLEEERRFAMLPFLA
+178 LFDKER
-193 GKHRSAVFPLPDQ
+193 RSAVSSSFPR
-206 KYRSADSSAHAQE
+206 KAGYYFSADS
-219 IPRKRRLSG
+219 IF
-228 YTVLYSM
+228 YY
-235 LILFYGAASSPVL
+235 LIIFFYGISSSLVL
-248 VGFACLLFLGSFA
+248 AGFACLLLLGGSA
-261 LYETVTALRK
+261 LIHTITALLLK
-271 KNRIPLSPWFSLGL
+271 KRGSLSLWFSLIVL
-285 LLITYIVTNL
+285 LASYISVNS

-301 LFPESTYI
+301 LFPGNTYI

-318 AQNFT
+318 PQNFS

-336 AQSYHI
+336 AQSFHL
-342 VLFLLILLCIVLFFL
+342 VLFILMLFCLLLFFMNAVVKKESLFSGSDKL
-357 PFNKNRISRIHPSS
+357 P
-371 SADSI
+371 
-376 SADDLPQSAVRSGK
+376 
-390 NSPFSPEHSGLLAKS
+390 LLKA
-405 LGILAFI
+405 LRVLLFI
-412 LVVCLFYAFYH
+412 FLTCLFYAFYH
-423 GSFITGIRNA
+423 GHFITEIRNI
-433 STGILK
+433 SGGILK

-456 LAGYLLCFIERS
+456 LAGYLLSFIAGLREHKTAARS
-468 WEHSS
+468 CSLCL
-473 PGSPRIRDIF
+473 
-483 IKYGIICIFLGI
+483 KYGIISATLGI
-495 WSLTVLLRSSL
+495 WGITVLLHSPL

-511 KLLKGGNYYAL
+511 KLLKGGDYYAL
-522 DWNNFFAKDI
+522 DWDRFFAEDI
-532 FSQIDAA
+532 FSQIDSA
-539 IGKPQDSYH
+539 IGKPKDSYH
-548 VVSVGIYPAAAAY
+548 VISIGIYPAAAAY

-584 IMEGELNKSDYVRD
+584 IMEDELEKSDYIRD

-634 IDQLKDMDCKYIFS
+634 TDVLKELDCRYVFS

-656 EKGLSL
+656 EKGLTL
-662 LQEAPFE
+662 LREAPFE
-669 TENSWYHIYVYAVN
+669 TEGSWYHIYVYAVD

>member
-1 MGKGELTSGV
+1 
-11 FLINISLM
+11 M
-19 KKVRDFYN
+19 KKILYFYSTH
-27 VYKKNCYLAAGL
+27 KKNCYLAAGL
-39 LLSCLFMVPFLLL
+39 VLSCLFMIPYFLL
-52 GTGSIVTYH
+52 GGGSIVTYH

-105 LLYVFFEPFTALMLS
+105 LLYAAFKPFTAFMIS
-120 QWIICIVGFCGMYF
+120 QWIIYLTAFLGMY
-134 LLLKLTKQEFISFSV
+134 LLLMRLTGREFISFSI
-149 AVIFMLLPF
+149 AVIFMLMPF

-164 CIPGQPM
+164 CIPGQP
-171 LLFSVLS
+171 LLFFAVLA
-178 LLEEERRFAMLPFLA
+178 LFDKER
-193 GKHRSAVFPLPDQ
+193 RSAVSSSFPR
-206 KYRSADSSAHAQE
+206 KAGYYFSADS
-219 IPRKRRLSG
+219 IF
-228 YTVLYSM
+228 YY
-235 LILFYGAASSPVL
+235 LIIFFYGISSSLVL
-248 VGFACLLFLGSFA
+248 AGFACLLLLGGSA
-261 LYETVTALRK
+261 LIHTITALLLK
-271 KNRIPLSPWFSLGL
+271 KRGSLSLWFSLIVL
-285 LLITYIVTNL
+285 LASYISVNS

-301 LFPESTYI
+301 LFPGNTYI

-318 AQNFT
+318 PQNFS

-336 AQSYHI
+336 AQSFHL
-342 VLFLLILLCIVLFFL
+342 VLFILMLFCLLLFFMNAVVKKESLFSGSDKL
-357 PFNKNRISRIHPSS
+357 P
-371 SADSI
+371 
-376 SADDLPQSAVRSGK
+376 
-390 NSPFSPEHSGLLAKS
+390 LLKA
-405 LGILAFI
+405 LRVLLFI
-412 LVVCLFYAFYH
+412 FLTCLFYAFYH
-423 GSFITGIRNA
+423 GHFITEIRNI
-433 STGILK
+433 SGGILK

-456 LAGYLLCFIERS
+456 LAGYLLSFIAGLREHKTAARS
-468 WEHSS
+468 CSLCL
-473 PGSPRIRDIF
+473 
-483 IKYGIICIFLGI
+483 KYGIISATLGI
-495 WSLTVLLRSSL
+495 WGITVLLHSPL

-511 KLLKGGNYYAL
+511 KLLKGGDYYAL
-522 DWNNFFAKDI
+522 DWDRFFAEDI
-532 FSQIDAA
+532 FSQIDSA
-539 IGKPQDSYH
+539 IGKPKDSYH
-548 VVSVGIYPAAAAY
+548 VISVGIYPAAAAY

-584 IMEGELNKSDYVRD
+584 IMEDELEKSDYIRD

-634 IDQLKDMDCKYIFS
+634 TDVLKELDCRYVFS

-656 EKGLSL
+656 EKGLTL
-662 LQEAPFE
+662 LREAPFE
-669 TENSWYHIYVYAVN
+669 TEGSWYHIYVYAVD

>member
-1 MGKGELTSGV
+1 MWLTSSD
-11 FLINISLM
+11 FLIKIFLM
-19 KKVRDFYN
+19 KKILYFYSTH
-27 VYKKNCYLAAGL
+27 KKNCYLAAGL
-39 LLSCLFMVPFLLL
+39 VLSCLFMIPYFLL
-52 GTGSIVTYH
+52 GGGSIVTYH

-105 LLYVFFEPFTALMLS
+105 LLYAAFKPFTAFMIS
-120 QWIICIVGFCGMYF
+120 QWIIYLTAFLGMY
-134 LLLKLTKQEFISFSV
+134 LLLMRLTGREFISFSI
-149 AVIFMLLPF
+149 AVIFMLMPF

-164 CIPGQPM
+164 CIPGQP
-171 LLFSVLS
+171 LLFFAVLA
-178 LLEEERRFAMLPFLA
+178 LFDKER
-193 GKHRSAVFPLPDQ
+193 RSAVSSSFPR
-206 KYRSADSSAHAQE
+206 KAGYYFSADS
-219 IPRKRRLSG
+219 IF
-228 YTVLYSM
+228 YY
-235 LILFYGAASSPVL
+235 LIIFFYGISSSLVL
-248 VGFACLLFLGSFA
+248 AGFACLLLLGGSA
-261 LYETVTALRK
+261 LIHTITALRLK
-271 KNRIPLSPWFSLGL
+271 KRGSLSLWFSLIVL
-285 LLITYIVTNL
+285 LTSYISVNS

-301 LFPESTYI
+301 LFPGNTYI

-318 AQNFT
+318 PQNFS

-336 AQSYHI
+336 AQSFHR
-342 VLFLLILLCIVLFFL
+342 VLFILMLFCLLLFFINAVVKKESLFSGSDKL
-357 PFNKNRISRIHPSS
+357 P
-371 SADSI
+371 
-376 SADDLPQSAVRSGK
+376 
-390 NSPFSPEHSGLLAKS
+390 LLKA
-405 LGILAFI
+405 LRVLLFI
-412 LVVCLFYAFYH
+412 FLTCLFYAFYH
-423 GSFITGIRNA
+423 GHFITEIRNI
-433 STGILK
+433 SGGILK

-456 LAGYLLCFIERS
+456 LAGYLLSFIAGLREHKTAARS
-468 WEHSS
+468 CSLCL
-473 PGSPRIRDIF
+473 
-483 IKYGIICIFLGI
+483 KYGIISATLGI
-495 WSLTVLLRSSL
+495 WGITVLLHSPL

-511 KLLKGGNYYAL
+511 KLLKGGDYYAL
-522 DWNNFFAKDI
+522 DWDRFFAEDI
-532 FSQIDAA
+532 FSQIDSA
-539 IGKPQDSYH
+539 IGKPKDSYH
-548 VVSVGIYPAAAAY
+548 VISIGIYPAAAAY

-584 IMEGELNKSDYVRD
+584 IMEDELEKSDYIRD

-634 IDQLKDMDCKYIFS
+634 TDVLKELDCRYVFS

-656 EKGLSL
+656 EKGLTL
-662 LQEAPFE
+662 LREAPFE
-669 TENSWYHIYVYAVN
+669 TEGSWYHIYVYAVD

>member
-1 MGKGELTSGV
+1 MTSSD
-11 FLINISLM
+11 FLIKIFLM
-19 KKVRDFYN
+19 KKILYFYSTH
-27 VYKKNCYLAAGL
+27 KKNCYLAAGL
-39 LLSCLFMVPFLLL
+39 VLSCLFMIPYFLL
-52 GTGSIVTYH
+52 GGGSIVTYH

-105 LLYVFFEPFTALMLS
+105 LLYAAFKPFTAFMIS
-120 QWIICIVGFCGMYF
+120 QWIIYLTAFLGMY
-134 LLLKLTKQEFISFSV
+134 LLLMRLTGREFISFSI
-149 AVIFMLLPF
+149 AVIFMLMPF

-164 CIPGQPM
+164 CIPGQP
-171 LLFSVLS
+171 LLFFAVLA
-178 LLEEERRFAMLPFLA
+178 LFDKER
-193 GKHRSAVFPLPDQ
+193 RSAVSSSFPR
-206 KYRSADSSAHAQE
+206 KAGYYFSADS
-219 IPRKRRLSG
+219 IF
-228 YTVLYSM
+228 YY
-235 LILFYGAASSPVL
+235 LIIFFYGISSSLVL
-248 VGFACLLFLGSFA
+248 AGFACLLLLGGSA
-261 LYETVTALRK
+261 LIHTITALLLK
-271 KNRIPLSPWFSLGL
+271 KRGSLSLWFSLIVL
-285 LLITYIVTNL
+285 LASYISVNS

-301 LFPESTYI
+301 LFPGNTYI

-318 AQNFT
+318 PQNFS

-336 AQSYHI
+336 AQSFHL
-342 VLFLLILLCIVLFFL
+342 VLFILMLFCLLLFFMNAVVKKESLFSGSDKL
-357 PFNKNRISRIHPSS
+357 P
-371 SADSI
+371 
-376 SADDLPQSAVRSGK
+376 
-390 NSPFSPEHSGLLAKS
+390 LLKA
-405 LGILAFI
+405 LRVLLFI
-412 LVVCLFYAFYH
+412 FLTCLFYAFYH
-423 GSFITGIRNA
+423 GHFITEIRNI
-433 STGILK
+433 SGGILK

-456 LAGYLLCFIERS
+456 LAGYLLSFIAGLREHKTAARS
-468 WEHSS
+468 CSLCL
-473 PGSPRIRDIF
+473 
-483 IKYGIICIFLGI
+483 KYGIISATLGI
-495 WSLTVLLRSSL
+495 WGITVLLHSPL

-511 KLLKGGNYYAL
+511 KLLKGGDYYAL
-522 DWNNFFAKDI
+522 DWDRFFAEDI
-532 FSQIDAA
+532 FSQIDSA
-539 IGKPQDSYH
+539 IGKPKDSYH
-548 VVSVGIYPAAAAY
+548 VISIGIYPAAAAY

-584 IMEGELNKSDYVRD
+584 IMEDELEKSDYIRD

-634 IDQLKDMDCKYIFS
+634 TDVLKELDCRYVFS

-656 EKGLSL
+656 EKGLTL
-662 LQEAPFE
+662 LREAPFE
-669 TENSWYHIYVYAVN
+669 TEGSWYHIYVYAVD